1 MDSFDYFLPNFDNLY
16 LMFMLNI
23 NITVQKGHSSS
34 KLLNASKERSVCMVK
49 LFKLKPAIRF
59 FDVLGHLQIIEKFK

>member
-1 MDSFDYFLPNFDNLY
+1 
-16 LMFMLNI
+16 MFMLNI

-49 LFKLKPAIRF
+49 LFKLKPSIRF